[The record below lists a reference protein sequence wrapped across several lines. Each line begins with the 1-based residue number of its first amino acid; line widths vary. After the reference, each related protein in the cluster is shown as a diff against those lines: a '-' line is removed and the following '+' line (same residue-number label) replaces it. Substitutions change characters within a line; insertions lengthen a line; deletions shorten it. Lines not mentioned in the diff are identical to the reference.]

1 MYNISNL
8 HDEFPGGYRKS
19 PNNYQYY
26 MVGDIFL
33 AQQLNINLSISSQLE
48 KASIALG
55 KFSAQ
60 IEKIPNPNGYIR
72 AFTNSEANQSS
83 RIEGTQTNIEDAYKK
98 EEDISVEKKD
108 DWQEVQS
115 YIQALNHGIKQLEQ
129 LPLCNRLIKQ
139 THKILLSQV
148 RGKNKLPGAFRKS
161 QNWIGGS
168 RPDNAHFVPP
178 SAEYVADAMSN
189 LEKFI
194 QDEQTAMPHLIKVA
208 LIHYQFETIHPF
220 LDGNGRI
227 GRMLISLYL
236 LEKGILK
243 HPILYISQFFESN
256 RKDYYFMLDNARKN
270 QASVIKWIS
279 FFLDGVIQT
288 AEQGIQK
295 TESLIALKAE
305 LSQKIIGLGRKAKNA
320 QKLLDLLFEQPII
333 RSKDLTEALEI
344 SAQSCQTLVREFVKM
359 KILREITGYKRNRI
373 FIFASYLDLLYLND

>member
-1 MYNISNL
+1 MYNISDL

-115 YIQALNHGIKQLEQ
+115 YIQALNHGIIQLEQ

-148 RGKNKLPGAFRKS
+148 RGKNKLPGA
-161 QNWIGGS
+161 I
-168 RPDNAHFVPP
+168 
-178 SAEYVADAMSN
+178 
-189 LEKFI
+189 
-194 QDEQTAMPHLIKVA
+194 
-208 LIHYQFETIHPF
+208 
-220 LDGNGRI
+220 
-227 GRMLISLYL
+227 
-236 LEKGILK
+236 
-243 HPILYISQFFESN
+243 
-256 RKDYYFMLDNARKN
+256 
-270 QASVIKWIS
+270 
-279 FFLDGVIQT
+279 
-288 AEQGIQK
+288 
-295 TESLIALKAE
+295 
-305 LSQKIIGLGRKAKNA
+305 
-320 QKLLDLLFEQPII
+320 
-333 RSKDLTEALEI
+333 
-344 SAQSCQTLVREFVKM
+344 
-359 KILREITGYKRNRI
+359 
-373 FIFASYLDLLYLND
+373 